1 MQAHHH
7 SAVVIWGGRG
17 GREGGEGREGRGG
30 RGGRVGRG
38 GRGGRG
44 GGREGRKSSRNNDIE
59 NRGRMQWPTG
69 DDVDVAVLVP
79 VDGELGSIAGA
90 GKVRLHILQSEN

>member
-1 MQAHHH
+1 MF
-7 SAVVIWGGRG
+7 SCRPITTLLWSSGEGGEGRG
-17 GREGGEGREGRGG
+17 GEGGEGREGRGG
-30 RGGRVGRG
+30 
-38 GRGGRG
+38 
-44 GGREGRKSSRNNDIE
+44 EGRKSSRNNDIE